1 MGFLTFIS
9 NRYVIHIEQI
19 LYITMSLSNL
29 RSTLLGIFLMIM
41 GICGPLSAQITDT
54 DSTGLEKDVEIIQYD
69 HLDNDLKINDIL
81 VAKGNKIW
89 AATNKGV
96 HQLYASSS
104 TSYIQDRY
112 AQTVAEGRSG
122 DIWAAGKNVLYNIT
136 GNTTHT
142 LPAEDIVVNDIAY
155 QGAKVWLATNKGIYT
170 YNSKVDRFNQFTE
183 RNSKLK
189 SNQINFIQVDDEGVI
204 WAGTSNG
211 YIRIKEGDWDAEDK
225 GYDVILSRYNK
236 EGQWMVATDDMWLI
250 NNYNRKFPVGLDES
264 LYRGSVNDFVID
276 GKGRLYM
283 ASNILVRYDPQIEKI
298 EAYGAEVGMLAKRTL
313 SLACDLNNNIW
324 IGTESAGLFRI
335 VFADIADEQLA
346 VDAAINK
353 VISCA
358 GENDASI
365 RLTVTGGQKPY
376 KYAWSDSE
384 YSGRSAN
391 GLKAGT
397 YMVTVTDKTNT
408 EVISTVE
415 IEAPTPIEVSVK
427 ETQRVSSEGAS
438 DGFIEVSASGGS
450 GALDFNW
457 NNGKKGARITRL
469 VAGQYILTVSD
480 QNGCSIKKSITVK
493 KAKSFPTIDAS
504 ELAVGQTLRVNNL
517 YFLSD
522 SSAITDDSYEVIDEV
537 YDFLRANQN
546 VVIEIG
552 GHTNTIP
559 PHSYCDALSAKRA
572 RNVANY
578 LYDKGIPEN
587 RLTFKGYG
595 KREPITDDKSRVG
608 KRKNQR
614 VEVKI
619 LSIE

>member
-1 MGFLTFIS
+1 
-9 NRYVIHIEQI
+9 
-19 LYITMSLSNL
+19 MSLSSL
-29 RSTLLGIFLMIM
+29 RSTFLGLIVF
-41 GICGPLSAQITDT
+41 ICSASGALAQITDT
-54 DSTGLEKDVEIIQYD
+54 DSTGLEKDVEIIQYE
-69 HLDNDLKINDIL
+69 HLGTDLKINDIL

-104 TSYIQDRY
+104 TPYLTDQYTESV
-112 AQTVAEGRSG
+112 TEGRSG
-122 DIWAAGKNVLYNIT
+122 EIWAAGKNILHNVT
-136 GNTTHT
+136 GNTSHP
-142 LPAEDIVVNDIAY
+142 LPAADIVVNDIAY
-155 QGAKVWLATNKGIYT
+155 QGAKVWLATNKGIFT
-170 YNSKVDRFNQFTE
+170 YNSKVDRFNQYTE

-189 SNQINFIQVDDEGVI
+189 SNMVNFIQVDDEDVI

-225 GYDVILSRYNK
+225 GYDVVLSRYNK

-283 ASNILVRYDPQIEKI
+283 ASNILVRYDPLIEKI
-298 EAYGAEVGMLAKRTL
+298 EAYGAEVGLLAKKTL
-313 SLACDLNNNIW
+313 SLARNLNNNIW
-324 IGTESAGLFRI
+324 IGTETAGLFRI

-346 VDAAINK
+346 AEAVINK
-353 VISCA
+353 AISCA

-365 RLTVTGGQKPY
+365 RLTVTGGKKPY
-376 KYAWSDSE
+376 KYVWSDTE
-384 YSGRSAN
+384 FSGRNPN
-391 GLKAGT
+391 GLSPGT
-397 YMVTVTDKTNT
+397 YTVTVTDKTNT
-408 EVISTVE
+408 EVESTIE
-415 IEAPTPIEVSVK
+415 IESPTAIEVSVN
-427 ETQRVSSEGAS
+427 ETQRVSSDGAK
-438 DGFIEVSASGGS
+438 DGFIDVSATGGS
-450 GALDFNW
+450 GELTYKW
-457 NNGKKGARITRL
+457 NNGQTGSRITRL
-469 VAGQYILTVSD
+469 AAGQYILTVSD
-480 QNGCSIKKSITVK
+480 QNNCSVKKSITVK

-537 YDFLRANQN
+537 YDFLRANDN

-559 PHSYCDALSAKRA
+559 PHAYCDALSEKRA

-578 LYDKGIPEN
+578 LYDKGIPQN
-587 RLTFKGYG
+587 RLEFKGYG
-595 KREPITDDKSRVG
+595 KRQPITDDKSRVG

-619 LSIE
+619 LSIQ

>member
-1 MGFLTFIS
+1 
-9 NRYVIHIEQI
+9 
-19 LYITMSLSNL
+19 MSLPNL
-29 RSTLLGIFLMIM
+29 RHTLLALTILLTGFSGLF
-41 GICGPLSAQITDT
+41 AQITDT
-54 DSTGLEKDVEIIQYD
+54 DSTGLEKDVEIIQYE
-69 HLDNDLKINDIL
+69 HLDKDLKINDIL
-81 VAKGNKIW
+81 VANGNKIW

-104 TSYIQDRY
+104 IPYITDNY
-112 AQTVAEGRSG
+112 TQTVTEGRSG
-122 DIWAAGKNVLYNIT
+122 EIWAAGKNVLYNVT
-136 GNTTHT
+136 GNTSHP
-142 LPAEDIVVNDIAY
+142 LPAKDIIVKDIAY

-170 YNSKVDRFNQFTE
+170 FNSKVDKFNQYTE
-183 RNSKLK
+183 RNSDLK
-189 SNQINFIQVDDEGVI
+189 TNTINFIQVDDEDVI

-211 YIRIKEGDWDAEDK
+211 YIRIKDGNWDAEDK

-250 NNYNRKFPVGLDES
+250 NNYNRKFPVGLDAS
-264 LYRGSVNDFVID
+264 LFRGSVNDFVLD

-283 ASNILVRYDPQIEKI
+283 ASNILVRYDPQAEKI

-324 IGTESAGLFRI
+324 IGTENSGLFRI

-346 VDAAINK
+346 VEAVINK
-353 VISCA
+353 EISCA
-358 GENDASI
+358 NENDASI
-365 RLTVTGGQKPY
+365 RLNVTGGKKPY
-376 KYAWSDSE
+376 KYNWGNSE
-384 YSGRSAN
+384 LSGKNPN

-397 YMVTVTDKTNT
+397 YIVTVTDKTNT

-415 IEAPTPIEVSVK
+415 IDSPTPIEISIS
-427 ETQRVSSEGAS
+427 ETQRVSSDSAK
-438 DGFIEVSASGGS
+438 DGFIEVSATGGS
-450 GALDFNW
+450 GELTYNW
-457 NNGKKGARITRL
+457 NNGKTGAKVTRL
-469 VAGQYILTVSD
+469 IAGQYILTVAD
-480 QNGCSIKKSITVK
+480 QNGCSVKKSVTVK

-504 ELAVGQTLRVNNL
+504 KLVVGQTLRVNNL

-537 YDFLRANQN
+537 YDFLNANQN
-546 VVIEIG
+546 VIIEIG

-559 PHSYCDALSAKRA
+559 PHSYCDALSEKRA
-572 RNVANY
+572 QNVANY
-578 LYDKGIPEN
+578 LYEKGIREN

-619 LSIE
+619 MSIL

>member
-1 MGFLTFIS
+1 
-9 NRYVIHIEQI
+9 
-19 LYITMSLSNL
+19 MSLPNL
-29 RSTLLGIFLMIM
+29 RYILLSLTLLMTGFSGLF
-41 GICGPLSAQITDT
+41 AQITDT
-54 DSTGLEKDVEIIQYD
+54 DSTGLEKDVEIIQYEY
-69 HLDNDLKINDIL
+69 LDKDLKINDIL

-104 TSYIQDRY
+104 IPYITDNY
-112 AQTVAEGRSG
+112 TQTVTEGRSG
-122 DIWAAGKNVLYNIT
+122 EIWAAGNNVLYNIT
-136 GNTTHT
+136 GNTSHP
-142 LPAEDIVVNDIAY
+142 LPAEDIVVKDIAY

-170 YNSKVDRFNQFTE
+170 FNSKVDRFNQYTE
-183 RNSKLK
+183 RNSDLK
-189 SNQINFIQVDDEGVI
+189 TNTVNFIQVDDEDVI

-211 YIRIKEGDWDAEDK
+211 YIRIKDGNWDAEDK
-225 GYDVILSRYNK
+225 GYDVILSRFNK

-250 NNYNRKFPVGLDES
+250 NNYNRKFPVGLDAS
-264 LYRGSVNDFVID
+264 LFRGSVNDFVLD

-324 IGTESAGLFRI
+324 IGTENSGLFRI

-346 VDAAINK
+346 VEAVINK
-353 VISCA
+353 EISCA
-358 GENDASI
+358 NENDASI
-365 RLTVTGGQKPY
+365 RLNVTGGKKPY
-376 KYAWSDSE
+376 KYAWGNSE
-384 YSGRSAN
+384 LSGRNPN

-397 YMVTVTDKTNT
+397 YIVTVTDKTNT

-415 IEAPTPIEVSVK
+415 IDAPTPIEISIA
-427 ETQRVSSEGAS
+427 ETQRVSSDGAK
-438 DGFIEVSASGGS
+438 DGFIEVTATGGS
-450 GALDFNW
+450 GELTYNW
-457 NNGKKGARITRL
+457 NNGKTGAKVTRL
-469 VAGQYILTVSD
+469 IAGQYVLTVAD
-480 QNGCSIKKSITVK
+480 QNGCSVKKSVTIK

-504 ELAVGQTLRVNNL
+504 SLVVGQTLRVNNL

-546 VVIEIG
+546 VIIEIG

-559 PHSYCDALSAKRA
+559 PHSYCDALSEKRA
-572 RNVANY
+572 KNVANY
-578 LYDKGIPEN
+578 LYNKGIPEN

-619 LSIE
+619 MSIQ